1 MLRKSTIYLGFVIIL
16 ILFSS
21 CTKLFFPN
29 LMFQTEEDQISI
41 DSIENAPST
50 ADYILRKG
58 DKISFQVF
66 SNEGFRLVDQGV
78 NQIGLEKNSTVNNIE
93 YIVDKNGKVRLPI
106 INEVKLEGLSV
117 KQAERFL
124 ERAFEEIIQDPFVR
138 VTVLSWRVFVFKG
151 LGGLGQVVPIE
162 FQNTT
167 LVEILARAG
176 GIPQDAKAYKIKVI
190 RGVDKGEPQVFM
202 VDYSTISHVKNTN
215 LQILSNDIIY
225 IEPVQRISNGLVT
238 ELSPYLSL
246 LSVILLISNLLGNNA
261 G

>member
-1 MLRKSTIYLGFVIIL
+1 MKKIKLRKIQLVLLVILASCMTLKAQTIKVQPYLQDA
-16 ILFSS
+16 S
-21 CTKLFFPN
+21 PN
-29 LMFQTEEDQISI
+29 SI
-41 DSIENAPST
+41 
-50 ADYILRKG
+50 YILWETDSMDESIAEWGLTNELGNLTSGTANASNG
-58 DKISFQVF
+58 DARIH
-66 SNEGFRLVDQGV
+66 
-78 NQIGLEKNSTVNNIE
+78 
-93 YIVDKNGKVRLPI
+93 
-106 INEVKLEGLSV
+106 EVKLEGLSV

-124 ERAFEEIIQDPFVR
+124 EEAFEEIIQDPFVNL
-138 VTVLSWRVFVFKG
+138 TVLSWRVFVFKG
-151 LGGLGQVVPIE
+151 LGGAGQVVPIE

-167 LVEILARAG
+167 LVEILAIAG

-190 RGVDKGEPQVFM
+190 RGVDKGKPQVFM

-225 IEPVQRISNGLVT
+225 IEPVQRISNGLVA

>member
-1 MLRKSTIYLGFVIIL
+1 
-16 ILFSS
+16 
-21 CTKLFFPN
+21 
-29 LMFQTEEDQISI
+29 MFQTEEDQISI
-41 DSIENAPST
+41 DSIENALST

-124 ERAFEEIIQDPFVR
+124 EEAFEEIIQDPFVN

-151 LGGLGQVVPIE
+151 LGGAGQVVPIE

-190 RGVDKGEPQVFM
+190 RGVDEGEPQVFM
-202 VDYSTISHVKNTN
+202 VNYSTINHVNKTN